1 MFFAKNKNRFF
12 AAFAVFSLT
21 LGITACV
28 KTEFDEPPVGGEP
41 VTLTPNK
48 TIAELKA
55 LHVTAGGFDKITE
68 DIIIGGEVVMD
79 DRSGNYYKTIVI
91 QDASGGIEIKFNDG
105 FLYQQYPLGRT
116 IYVRCKDLIL
126 TDYNNLTQLIGSTV
140 EENGV
145 LSDVGLTEAQARAK
159 VVKGPFATTPLAP
172 KVISISDLDP
182 SLISTFVRFNDV
194 QFVKADTAKTFAD
207 PVTQFSLNRTF
218 EDCSHQQMLV
228 RSSGFA
234 DFAGQ
239 LTPTGKGY
247 VEGVLNVFGTTYQLA
262 LRGADGAQM
271 TGTRCGAST
280 GTETI
285 MDISALRSIFTGTTT
300 SAPANRKIKG
310 IVISDRLGKNLNNRN
325 LYIQDGTAGIVIR
338 FDAEHPFNLGDE
350 IEVIISEQEI
360 SEFNKLLQLNNVPL
374 DNAVVKTTGNTV
386 TPRTATIAEINA
398 NFNAWESTLVTIVNA
413 SITGGATLSGNRTV
427 NDGTGSIA
435 MFTQTAATFAGTAT
449 PAGPVTL
456 TAIVS
461 DFNAKQIIMR
471 NAGDIQQ

>member
-12 AAFAVFSLT
+12 AAIAVLSLT

-55 LHVTAGGFDKITE
+55 LHVTPGGFDKITE

-116 IYVRCKDLIL
+116 IYVRVKDLIL

-145 LSDVGLTEAQARAK
+145 LSDVGLTEAQARSK
-159 VVKGPFATTPLAP
+159 VVKGAFATTPLAP
-172 KVISISDLDP
+172 KVISINDLDP
-182 SLISTFVRFNDV
+182 SLISTYVRFEDV

-228 RSSGFA
+228 RTSGFS
-234 DFAGQ
+234 DFASR

-247 VEGVLNVFGTTYQLA
+247 VEGVLNVYGTTYQLA
-262 LRGADGAQM
+262 LRNADGAQM

-280 GTETI
+280 GTEVQMNI
-285 MDISALRSIFTGTTT
+285 GDVRSIFTGTTT

-310 IVISDRLGKNLNNRN
+310 IVISDRTGKNLNNRN
-325 LYIQDGTAGIVIR
+325 LYIQDGTAGIVVR

-350 IEVIISEQEI
+350 VEIIISEQEI

-374 DNAVVKTTGNTV
+374 DNASVKSTGNTV
-386 TPRTATIAEINA
+386 TPRVATIAEINT

-413 SITGGATLSGNRTV
+413 TITGGATLSGNRTV

-435 MFTQTAATFAGTAT
+435 MFTQTAATFAGTST

-461 DFNAKQIIMR
+461 DFNAKQVIMR
-471 NAGDIQQ
+471 NANDIQQ

>member
-12 AAFAVFSLT
+12 AAIAVLSLA

-41 VTLTPNK
+41 VTLTTNK

-79 DRSGNYYKTIVI
+79 DRSGNYYKTLVI

-105 FLYQQYPLGRT
+105 FLFQQYPLGRT
-116 IYVRCKDLIL
+116 LYIRCKDLIL

-145 LSDVGLTEAQARAK
+145 LSDVGLTEAQARSK

-172 KVISISDLDP
+172 KEISISDLNP
-182 SLISTFVRFNDV
+182 SLISTFVRLSDV
-194 QFVKADTAKTFAD
+194 QFAKLDTAKTYAD
-207 PVTQFSLNRTF
+207 PVTQFSLNRTI
-218 EDCSHQQMLV
+218 EDCSHQQLLV
-228 RSSGFA
+228 RTSGFS
-234 DFAGQ
+234 DFASQ

-247 VEGVLNVFGTTYQLA
+247 IEGVLNVFGTTYQLA
-262 LRGADGAQM
+262 LRNASGAQM

-280 GTETI
+280 GTETSI
-285 MDISALRSIFTGTTT
+285 DISAIRSIFTGTTT

-325 LYIQDGTAGIVIR
+325 LYIQDGTAGIVVR
-338 FDAEHPFNLGDE
+338 FDAEHFFNLGDE

-360 SEFNKLLQLNNVPL
+360 SEFNKLLQLNNVPV
-374 DNAVVKTTGNTV
+374 DNAVVVSTGNTL
-386 TPRTATIAEINA
+386 TPRIATIAEINT

-413 SITGGATLSGNRTV
+413 TITGGATLSGNRTV

-435 MFTQTAATFAGTAT
+435 MFTQTAATFSGTAT
-449 PAGPVTL
+449 PAAPVTL

-471 NAGDIQQ
+471 NANDIQQ